1 MGPFMRKSLLFAASV
16 AVLAVF
22 AAPVVSQQTTNT
34 QADMEKRFDT
44 FISFSEMD
52 GWMKK
57 MAAEP
62 NHVGSPHDKANAEDT
77 LARFKAW
84 GWDAHIEEFQVLYPT
99 PLKVQLDLVS
109 PKKFSATLTEKPV
122 PGDATSSRT
131 KNELPAYVAFQGDG
145 DVTAPIV
152 YVNYG
157 MPDDYKA
164 LERMGVDVKGKIV
177 IARYGQ
183 GWRGLKPKLAQDHGA
198 VGCIIFSDPRD
209 DGYSVD
215 DAYPKGASRPSQ
227 GFQRGSVADMP
238 LYPGDPLTPG
248 YGAVTGAPRL
258 KREEAQNILKI
269 PVLPISYGDAEKF
282 LGAMEGNVVPP
293 NWRGGMPI
301 TYHVGGT
308 DAAKAHLVVKSEWSL
323 KTAYNVVAK
332 MEGSQYPDQWV
343 MRGNHHDGWVFGAS
357 DPISGHIA
365 MMAEAKAIGE
375 LAKTGWRPKRTLV
388 YLSWDAEEP
397 MLLGSTEWVETH
409 AAELKQ
415 KGLIYINTDGNGRG
429 FLGVDG
435 NHAFQNFVSKVAVD
449 VTDPQTGVSVD
460 QRRKAGAMVAGAAAG
475 ANERTKAVAKAAA
488 DGKDIPLDP
497 LGSGS
502 DYSSFVQHLGV
513 AAMNVGYG
521 GEGDSGGVY
530 HSAYD
535 TWEHH
540 SKFVDPGFVYAAAL
554 AKTTGRMV
562 LRISETDLPVQRYG
576 DFADTVSTYL
586 DEVKALATNKRE
598 AQVTQAKII
607 AADGFRLSDDP
618 KQTSGPPTPLKVVPF
633 FNFAP
638 LDNALVRL
646 KASAAAYD
654 KTLAAKGTGLSADVK
669 GKLVALAG
677 KTEQAMTAEPGLP
690 GGRGWYKNM
699 IYAPGRFTGYGA
711 KTLPGVREAIE
722 DERWDDAETYV
733 GLTATAINAYADS
746 LDAGVALMGG
756 ASK

>member
-1 MGPFMRKSLLFAASV
+1 MRKTVLSAASI
-16 AVLAVF
+16 LAAGLL
-22 AAPVVSQQTTNT
+22 AAPVMSQQATTLP
-34 QADMEKRFDT
+34 DLEKSFDT
-44 FISFSEMD
+44 FISPPEMD

-62 NHVGSPHDKANAEDT
+62 NHVGSPHDKLNAEDT

-84 GWDAHIEEFQVLYPT
+84 GWDAQIESFKVLYPT
-99 PLKVQLDLVS
+99 PLKVSLELTT
-109 PKKFSATLTEKPV
+109 PKKFSATLTERPI

-198 VGCIIFSDPRD
+198 VGCIIYSDPRD
-209 DGYSVD
+209 DGFSVD
-215 DAYPKGASRPSQ
+215 DVYPKGASRPPQ

-248 YGAVTGAPRL
+248 VGATDGATRL
-258 KREEAQNILKI
+258 LREDAPTILKI

-282 LGAMEGNVVPP
+282 LGAMGGNVVPA

-323 KTAYNVVAK
+323 KTIYNVVAK
-332 MEGSQYPDQWV
+332 MEGSLYPDQWV
-343 MRGNHHDGWVFGAS
+343 LRGNHHDGWVFGAS

-375 LAKTGWRPKRTLV
+375 LAKTGWKPKRTLV

-397 MLLGSTEWVETH
+397 MLLGSTEWAETH
-409 AAELKQ
+409 ADELKQ
-415 KGLIYINTDGNGRG
+415 KALIYINTDGNGRG
-429 FLGVDG
+429 FLGAEG
-435 NHAFQNFVSKVAVD
+435 NHSLQNFVNKVALD

-460 QRRKAGAMVAGAAAG
+460 KRARAGAMVAAASGG
-475 ANERTKAVAKAAA
+475 ANERTKAVGKLAA

-502 DYSSFVQHLGV
+502 DYSSFLQHLGI
-513 AAMNVGYG
+513 AALNVGYG
-521 GEGDSGGVY
+521 GEGSSGGVY

-535 TWEHH
+535 TYEHH
-540 SKFVDPGFVYAAAL
+540 STFVDPGFAYAGAL

-562 LRISETDLPVQRYG
+562 LRMSEQDAPVARYG

-586 DEVKALATNKRE
+586 DEVKALAGAKRD
-598 AQVTQAKII
+598 AQMAQAKLI
-607 AADGFRLSDDP
+607 AANAFKLSDDP
-618 KQTSGPPTPLKVVPF
+618 TQTNGAPTLLKVVPF

-638 LDNALVRL
+638 LENAVVRL

-654 KTLAAKGTGLSADVK
+654 KTLAAKSPTLSGEAK
-669 GKLVALAG
+669 AKLVALAG
-677 KTEQAMTAEPGLP
+677 KTEQAMTSEPGLP

-699 IYAPGRFTGYGA
+699 VYAPGRFTGYGA

-722 DERWDDAETYV
+722 DERWEDAETYV
-733 GLTATAINAYADS
+733 GLTAKALNAYADR
-746 LDAGVALMGG
+746 LDEGVALMGG
-756 ASK
+756 AP